1 MYKVVI
7 VEDEEIIRQG
17 LINSIPWSDYEC
29 EVVGEAKNGKEG
41 LELIAKVKPDI
52 IVLDINMPVM
62 GGLEMI
68 ENLPHQI
75 YSFIVVSGYSEFEY
89 AKKAIRL
96 NVSDYLLKPLDHDQF
111 KSALSQAIEDL
122 EMRRFFLS
130 KEDEV
135 MHDFKVLDDKEFVDS
150 VSLMI
155 VLTYIRE
162 HYGEKVSMDDLIR
175 VSNKSATSIN
185 SRFQKYFNMTFN
197 EYLTRFRIQKAIF
210 KIQEL
215 KYHMYEVSEHVGFND
230 YKYFTQVFKKM
241 VGVSPKIVETYFLR
255 KGVESKPDN
264 IDPD

>member
-1 MYKVVI
+1 M
-7 VEDEEIIRQG
+7 
-17 LINSIPWSDYEC
+17 
-29 EVVGEAKNGKEG
+29 
-41 LELIAKVKPDI
+41 ELIAKVKPDI

-62 GGLEMI
+62 SGLEMI

-75 YSFIVVSGYSEFEY
+75 YSYIVVSGYSEFEY

-96 NVSDYLLKPLDHDQF
+96 NVSDYLLKPLDHDKF
-111 KSALSQAIEDL
+111 EKALFQAIEDL

-130 KEDEV
+130 KEDESV
-135 MHDFKVLDDKEFVDS
+135 HDFKVLEDKEYVDS

-155 VLTYIRE
+155 VLKYIRE
-162 HYGEKVSMDDLIR
+162 HYGEKVSMDDLMA

-185 SRFQKYFNMTFN
+185 TRFQKHFNMTFN
-197 EYLTRFRIQKAIF
+197 EYLTRYRIQKSIY

-215 KYHMYEVSEHVGFND
+215 KYHMYEIAEQVGFND

-255 KGVESKPDN
+255 KG
-264 IDPD
+264 

>member
-7 VEDEEIIRQG
+7 VEDEAIIRQG
-17 LINSIPWSDYEC
+17 LINSIPWSDYDC
-29 EVVGEAKNGKEG
+29 KVVGEAKNGREG

-62 GGLEMI
+62 SGLEMI

-75 YSFIVVSGYSEFEY
+75 YSYIVVSGYSEFEY

-96 NVSDYLLKPLDHDQF
+96 NVSDYLLKPLDHDKF
-111 KSALSQAIEDL
+111 EKALFQAIEDL

-130 KEDEV
+130 KEDETV
-135 MHDFKVLDDKEFVDS
+135 HDFKVLEDKEYVDS

-155 VLTYIRE
+155 VLKYIRE
-162 HYGEKVSMDDLIR
+162 HYGEKVSMDDLMA

-185 SRFQKYFNMTFN
+185 TRFQKHFNMTFN
-197 EYLTRFRIQKAIF
+197 EYLTRYRIQKSIY

-215 KYHMYEVSEHVGFND
+215 KYHMYEIAEQVGFND

-255 KGVESKPDN
+255 KG
-264 IDPD
+264 

>member
-7 VEDEEIIRQG
+7 VEDEAIIRQG
-17 LINSIPWSDYEC
+17 LINSIPWSDYDC
-29 EVVGEAKNGKEG
+29 KVVGEAKNGREG

-62 GGLEMI
+62 SGLEMI

-75 YSFIVVSGYSEFEY
+75 YSYIVVSGYSEFEY

-96 NVSDYLLKPLDHDQF
+96 NVSDYLLKPLDHDKF
-111 KSALSQAIEDL
+111 EKALFQAIEDL

-130 KEDEV
+130 KEDESV
-135 MHDFKVLDDKEFVDS
+135 HDFKVLEDKEYVDS

-155 VLTYIRE
+155 VLKYIRE
-162 HYGEKVSMDDLIR
+162 HYGEKVSMDDLMA

-185 SRFQKYFNMTFN
+185 TRFQKHFNMTFN
-197 EYLTRFRIQKAIF
+197 EYLTRYRIQKSIYR
-210 KIQEL
+210 IQEL
-215 KYHMYEVSEHVGFND
+215 KYHMYEIAEQVGFND

-255 KGVESKPDN
+255 KGAVL
-264 IDPD
+264 

>member
-7 VEDEEIIRQG
+7 VEDEAIIRQG
-17 LINSIPWSDYEC
+17 LINSIPWSDYDC
-29 EVVGEAKNGKEG
+29 KVVGEAKNGREG

-62 GGLEMI
+62 SGLEMI

-75 YSFIVVSGYSEFEY
+75 YSYIVVSGYSEFEY

-96 NVSDYLLKPLDHDQF
+96 NVSDYLLKPLDHDKF
-111 KSALSQAIEDL
+111 EKALFQAIEDL

-130 KEDEV
+130 KEDETV
-135 MHDFKVLDDKEFVDS
+135 HDFKVLEDKEYVDS

-155 VLTYIRE
+155 VLKYIRE
-162 HYGEKVSMDDLIR
+162 HYGEKVSMDDLMA

-185 SRFQKYFNMTFN
+185 TRFQKHFNMTFN
-197 EYLTRFRIQKAIF
+197 EYLTRYRIQKSIY

-215 KYHMYEVSEHVGFND
+215 KYHMYEIAEQVGFND

-255 KGVESKPDN
+255 KGAVL
-264 IDPD
+264 

>member
-7 VEDEEIIRQG
+7 VEDEAIIRQG
-17 LINSIPWSDYEC
+17 LINSIPWSDYDC
-29 EVVGEAKNGKEG
+29 KVVGEAKNGREG

-62 GGLEMI
+62 SGLEMI

-75 YSFIVVSGYSEFEY
+75 YSYIVVSGYSEFEY

-96 NVSDYLLKPLDHDQF
+96 NVSDYLLKPLDHDKF
-111 KSALSQAIEDL
+111 EKALFQAIEDL

-130 KEDEV
+130 KEDESV
-135 MHDFKVLDDKEFVDS
+135 HDFKVLEDKEYVDS

-155 VLTYIRE
+155 VLKYIRE
-162 HYGEKVSMDDLIR
+162 HYGEKVSMDDLMA

-185 SRFQKYFNMTFN
+185 TRFQKHFNMTFN
-197 EYLTRFRIQKAIF
+197 EYLTRYRIQKSIY

-215 KYHMYEVSEHVGFND
+215 KYHMYEIAEQVGFND

-255 KGVESKPDN
+255 KG
-264 IDPD
+264 

>member
-7 VEDEEIIRQG
+7 VEDEAIIRQG
-17 LINSIPWSDYEC
+17 LINSIPWSDYDC
-29 EVVGEAKNGKEG
+29 KVVGEAKNGREG

-62 GGLEMI
+62 SGLEMI

-75 YSFIVVSGYSEFEY
+75 YSYIVVSGYSEFEY

-96 NVSDYLLKPLDHDQF
+96 NVSDYLLKPLDHDKF
-111 KSALSQAIEDL
+111 EKALFQAIEDL

-130 KEDEV
+130 KEDESV
-135 MHDFKVLDDKEFVDS
+135 HDFKVLEDKEYVDS

-155 VLTYIRE
+155 VLKYIRE
-162 HYGEKVSMDDLIR
+162 HYGEKVSMDDLMA

-185 SRFQKYFNMTFN
+185 TRFQKHFNMTFN
-197 EYLTRFRIQKAIF
+197 EYLTRYRIQKSIY

-215 KYHMYEVSEHVGFND
+215 KYHMYEIAEQVGFND

-255 KGVESKPDN
+255 KGAVL
-264 IDPD
+264 